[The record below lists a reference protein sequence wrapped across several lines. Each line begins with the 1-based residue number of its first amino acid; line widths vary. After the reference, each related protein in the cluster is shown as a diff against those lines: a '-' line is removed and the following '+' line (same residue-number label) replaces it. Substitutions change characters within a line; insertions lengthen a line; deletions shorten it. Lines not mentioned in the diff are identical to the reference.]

1 MGMFSIKEAREI
13 NELKKTP
20 EEPPAEG
27 ALQFLPYGD
36 TYAEWKEP
44 EPSLSKEERWQQEYK
59 NLLEASCM
67 TAIEFVKTATN
78 R

>member
-20 EEPPAEG
+20 EEPPVEG
-27 ALQFLPYGD
+27 GLQFLPYGD

-44 EPSLSKEERWQQEYK
+44 EPSMSKEELEQVYQ
-59 NLLEASCM
+59 NLLKAAGIAE
-67 TAIEFVKTATN
+67 TAISATD
-78 R
+78 RW

>member
-20 EEPPAEG
+20 EEAPPAEG
-27 ALQFLPYGD
+27 GLQFLPYGD

-44 EPSLSKEERWQQEYK
+44 EPSMSKEELEQVYQ
-59 NLLEASCM
+59 NLLEAAGMVEAAAS
-67 TAIEFVKTATN
+67 VTN
-78 R
+78 RR